1 MSGKQKSRRAKAK
14 VKKGKSKGKGKG
26 GKGRQQWGSRANS
39 HTAPIEEEEKQDILD
54 KGMAMLE
61 QMRNNFGM
69 QTHAVI
75 SPESADEPEV
85 ALSQLTLLR
94 QMFPG
99 TSEPS
104 EEIDVNARVNCH
116 SAGEAPAEEAI
127 VERD

>member
-1 MSGKQKSRRAKAK
+1 L
-14 VKKGKSKGKGKG
+14 
-26 GKGRQQWGSRANS
+26 GSRANS

-61 QMRNNFGM
+61 QMRTSFGM

-75 SPESADEPEV
+75 SHASAHETEI
-85 ALSQLTLLR
+85 ASSQIALLR